1 MPLGSV
7 RRGVGQP
14 GLESRSIFIRRRV
27 NIEVFRAGLEV
38 EILEG
43 LKSLGA
49 ATLED
54 SKLVTVVLLDNGHD
68 VFIGGTGGKGGA
80 DGEEGVHSL
89 ASLGDRAVLVR
100 SGVVLLHTDEEDENR
115 DEGLNSVRP
124 TSESHVGTSNV
135 VVSGNMAS
143 SDPGKESGITK
154 VNILHGLQSQRRVTQ
169 QHMNVQQANQREV
182 TQVLVKGLASV
193 LSSNFGNF
201 LNRLARPL
209 SLELFVNLRFLD
221 KRIEDVQDRV
231 GGPDIW

>member
-89 ASLGDRAVLVR
+89 ASLGDLKHRQ
-100 SGVVLLHTDEEDENR
+100 SLLCYCF
-115 DEGLNSVRP
+115 NSR
-124 TSESHVGTSNV
+124 
-135 VVSGNMAS
+135 
-143 SDPGKESGITK
+143 
-154 VNILHGLQSQRRVTQ
+154 
-169 QHMNVQQANQREV
+169 
-182 TQVLVKGLASV
+182 
-193 LSSNFGNF
+193 
-201 LNRLARPL
+201 
-209 SLELFVNLRFLD
+209 
-221 KRIEDVQDRV
+221 
-231 GGPDIW
+231 